1 MVDSY
6 KILYKGGSGELVE
19 KKSRFIAD
27 LRPVA
32 SEEEALE
39 YIEEIRKKYWDARHH
54 CFAYI
59 IGDRGQSARCSDDGE
74 PSQTAGKPMMDVLA
88 GEELH
93 DVCAVVTRY

>member
-27 LRPVA
+27 LCPVS
-32 SEEEALE
+32 SEEEALDF
-39 YIEEIRKKYWDARHH
+39 IEEIRKKYWDARHH

-59 IGDRGQSARCSDDGE
+59 IGDRGQTARCRRRGSRPRQPE
-74 PSQTAGKPMMDVLA
+74 NP
-88 GEELH
+88 
-93 DVCAVVTRY
+93 